1 MNIYRTKFVAVCPV
15 NGLAI
20 AYALEIQTGEVIRV
34 EGIIRKA
41 DSILAG
47 LHEDIADQLYA
58 AFGGSQRLK
67 ATHHGVD
74 IETIRPHLAHWKAP
88 EAKPPVQQAGGANG

>member
-1 MNIYRTKFVAVCPV
+1 MNIYRTKFMVTCPV
-15 NGLAI
+15 NGLSI

-34 EGIIRKA
+34 EDIIRTA
-41 DSILAG
+41 DAIDTA

-67 ATHHGVD
+67 ATHDRVD
-74 IETIRPHLAHWKAP
+74 IETIRPHLAHWAAA
-88 EAKPPVQQAGGANG
+88 EKPARPSIADQPGY